1 MENVICIELCLLTG
15 NLFNVQPGSEISSS
29 GCFAQVSF
37 CFKKHLPSDLNFP
50 NLFLCNLSKK
60 FEVTRKWTIKAG
72 RSQTVSS
79 IFQSIKTLANPVTR
93 PGEV

>member
-1 MENVICIELCLLTG
+1 MSKKF
-15 NLFNVQPGSEISSS
+15 NLFNKEQFDVLELLFASKNLHDISGS
-29 GCFAQVSF
+29 GGLRCFVQVSF

-72 RSQTVSS
+72 RRVPDS
-79 IFQSIKTLANPVTR
+79 F
-93 PGEV
+93 